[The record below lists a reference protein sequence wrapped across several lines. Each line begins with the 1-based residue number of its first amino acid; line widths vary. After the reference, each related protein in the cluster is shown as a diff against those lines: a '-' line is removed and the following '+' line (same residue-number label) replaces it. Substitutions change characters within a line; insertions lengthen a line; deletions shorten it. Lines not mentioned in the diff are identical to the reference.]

1 MKASKELKIGI
12 FVILVLVLSFFV
24 INFLREKDLFNRDIE
39 VSAKYP
45 DVCGLT
51 ASAPVYFKGYKAGTV
66 SSIEYDRESGEFL
79 VTCTVDRGFALSA
92 GTRMVIYS
100 VDLLGGKGVE
110 LVPGT
115 SAEILDD
122 GAVIPGE
129 TRPDLLASVGDEIL
143 PLAGKISSAVDSLSV
158 TVSSINRILG
168 KENRDGLAAAIGHID
183 RTMANIESIS
193 SVIGGRSA
201 EIDGLLANLH
211 EVSASLAS
219 VMEKADTAMADIGN
233 VAAALDESDIRGLV
247 TSFRELADSVR
258 DPDGSV
264 GKLLADGGVYDS
276 LESLLADIDSLVRQI
291 EENPRKYIKISLF

>member
-79 VTCTVDRGFALSA
+79 VTCTVDRGFGLSA

-143 PLAGKISSAVDSLSV
+143 PLAGKISSAVDSLNV

-291 EENPRKYIKISLF
+291 EENPKKYIKISLF

>member
-79 VTCTVDRGFALSA
+79 VTCTVDRGFGLSA

-143 PLAGKISSAVDSLSV
+143 PLAGKISSAVDSLNV

-264 GKLLADGGVYDS
+264 GKLLADGMIPS
-276 LESLLADIDSLVRQI
+276 SPFL
-291 EENPRKYIKISLF
+291 PT

>member
-79 VTCTVDRGFALSA
+79 VTCTVDRGFGLSA

-115 SAEILDD
+115 SVEILDD

-143 PLAGKISSAVDSLSV
+143 PLAGKISSAVDSLNV

-193 SVIGGRSA
+193 SVIGGRST

-291 EENPRKYIKISLF
+291 EENPKKYIKISLF

>member
-79 VTCTVDRGFALSA
+79 VTCTVDRGFGLSA

-143 PLAGKISSAVDSLSV
+143 PLAGKISSAVDSLNV

-193 SVIGGRSA
+193 SVIGGRSD

-211 EVSASLAS
+211 DVSASLAS

-291 EENPRKYIKISLF
+291 EENPKKYIKISLF

>member
-1 MKASKELKIGI
+1 MSSCSSVFFASTFDISHKKLSSGFFIS
-12 FVILVLVLSFFV
+12 VILPAFF
-24 INFLREKDLFNRDIE
+24 IRKILF
-39 VSAKYP
+39 
-45 DVCGLT
+45 T
-51 ASAPVYFKGYKAGTV
+51 
-66 SSIEYDRESGEFL
+66 
-79 VTCTVDRGFALSA
+79 
-92 GTRMVIYS
+92 
-100 VDLLGGKGVE
+100 
-110 LVPGT
+110 GT

-143 PLAGKISSAVDSLSV
+143 PLAGKISSAVDSLNV

-276 LESLLADIDSLVRQI
+276 LESLLDDIDSLVRQI
-291 EENPRKYIKISLF
+291 EENPKKYIKISLF

>member
-79 VTCTVDRGFALSA
+79 VTCTVDRGFDLSA

-143 PLAGKISSAVDSLSV
+143 PLAGKISSAVDSLNV

-291 EENPRKYIKISLF
+291 EENPKKYIKISLF

>member
-51 ASAPVYFKGYKAGTV
+51 SSAPVYFKGYKAGTV

-79 VTCTVDRGFALSA
+79 VTCTVDRGFGLSA

-143 PLAGKISSAVDSLSV
+143 PLAGKISSAVDSLNV

-276 LESLLADIDSLVRQI
+276 LESLLDDIDSLVRQI
-291 EENPRKYIKISLF
+291 EENPKKYIKISLF

>member
-66 SSIEYDRESGEFL
+66 SSIEYDRETGEFL
-79 VTCTVDRGFALSA
+79 ETCTVDRGFGLSA

-143 PLAGKISSAVDSLSV
+143 
-158 TVSSINRILG
+158 SSINRILG

-291 EENPRKYIKISLF
+291 EENPKKYIKISLF

>member
-45 DVCGLT
+45 DVFGLT

-79 VTCTVDRGFALSA
+79 VTCTVDRGFGLSA

-143 PLAGKISSAVDSLSV
+143 PLAGKISSAVDSLNV

-291 EENPRKYIKISLF
+291 EENPKKYIKISLF

>member
-79 VTCTVDRGFALSA
+79 VTCTVDRGFGLSA

>member
-79 VTCTVDRGFALSA
+79 VTCTVDRGFGLSA

-122 GAVIPGE
+122 GAVITGE

-143 PLAGKISSAVDSLSV
+143 PLAGKISSAVDSLNV

-291 EENPRKYIKISLF
+291 EENPKKYIKISLF

>member
-79 VTCTVDRGFALSA
+79 VTCTVDRGFGLSA

-143 PLAGKISSAVDSLSV
+143 PLAGKISSAVDSLNV

-193 SVIGGRSA
+193 SVIGGRAA

-291 EENPRKYIKISLF
+291 EENPKKYIKISLF

>member
-79 VTCTVDRGFALSA
+79 VTCTVDRGFGLSA

-143 PLAGKISSAVDSLSV
+143 PLAGKISSAVDSLNV

-211 EVSASLAS
+211 DVSASLAS

-291 EENPRKYIKISLF
+291 EENPKKYIKISLF

>member
-79 VTCTVDRGFALSA
+79 VTCTVDRGFGLSA

-143 PLAGKISSAVDSLSV
+143 PLAGKISSAVDSLNV

-291 EENPRKYIKISLF
+291 EENPKKYKKISLF

>member
-1 MKASKELKIGI
+1 MKASKEFKIGI

-79 VTCTVDRGFALSA
+79 VTCTVDRGFGLSA

-143 PLAGKISSAVDSLSV
+143 PLAGKISSAVDSLNV

-291 EENPRKYIKISLF
+291 EENPKKYIKISLF

>member
-79 VTCTVDRGFALSA
+79 VTCTVDRGFGLSA

-143 PLAGKISSAVDSLSV
+143 PLAGKISSAVDSLNV

>member
-79 VTCTVDRGFALSA
+79 VTCTVDRGFGLSA

-143 PLAGKISSAVDSLSV
+143 PLAGKISSAVDSLNV

-168 KENRDGLAAAIGHID
+168 KENRAGLAAAIGHID

-211 EVSASLAS
+211 DVSASLAS

-291 EENPRKYIKISLF
+291 EENPKKYIKISLF

>member
-79 VTCTVDRGFALSA
+79 VTCTVDRGFGLSA

-143 PLAGKISSAVDSLSV
+143 PLAGKISSAVDSLNV

-211 EVSASLAS
+211 EVSASLAA

-291 EENPRKYIKISLF
+291 EENPKKYIKISLF

>member
-45 DVCGLT
+45 DICGLT

-79 VTCTVDRGFALSA
+79 VTCTVDRGFGLSA

-143 PLAGKISSAVDSLSV
+143 PLAGKISSAVDSLNV

-291 EENPRKYIKISLF
+291 EENPKKYIKISLF

>member
-79 VTCTVDRGFALSA
+79 VTCTVDRGFGLSA

-143 PLAGKISSAVDSLSV
+143 PLAGKISSAVDSLNV

-183 RTMANIESIS
+183 RTIANIESIS

-291 EENPRKYIKISLF
+291 EENPKKYIKISLF

>member
-79 VTCTVDRGFALSA
+79 VTCTVDRGFGLSA

-100 VDLLGGKGVE
+100 MDLLGGKGVE

-115 SAEILDD
+115 SAEILED

-143 PLAGKISSAVDSLSV
+143 PLAGKISSAVDSLNV

-211 EVSASLAS
+211 EVSASLAA

-258 DPDGSV
+258 DPDGSI

-291 EENPRKYIKISLF
+291 EENPKKYIKISLF

>member
-79 VTCTVDRGFALSA
+79 VTCTVDRGFGLSA

-143 PLAGKISSAVDSLSV
+143 PLAGKISSAVDSLNV

-247 TSFRELADSVR
+247 TSF
-258 DPDGSV
+258 PDGSV

-291 EENPRKYIKISLF
+291 EENPKKYIKISLF

>member
-79 VTCTVDRGFALSA
+79 VTCTVDRGFGLSA

-143 PLAGKISSAVDSLSV
+143 PLAGKISSAVDSLNV
-158 TVSSINRILG
+158 TVSSINRIFG

-291 EENPRKYIKISLF
+291 EENPKKYIKISLF

>member
-79 VTCTVDRGFALSA
+79 VTCTVDRGFGLSA

-143 PLAGKISSAVDSLSV
+143 PLAGKISSAVDSLNV

-276 LESLLADIDSLVRQI
+276 LESLLDDIDSLVRQI
-291 EENPRKYIKISLF
+291 EENPKKYIKISLF

>member
-79 VTCTVDRGFALSA
+79 VTCTVDRGFGLSA

-122 GAVIPGE
+122 GAVITGE

-143 PLAGKISSAVDSLSV
+143 PLAGKISSAVDSLNV

-276 LESLLADIDSLVRQI
+276 LESLLDDIDSLVRQI
-291 EENPRKYIKISLF
+291 EENPKKYIKISLF

>member
-79 VTCTVDRGFALSA
+79 VTCTVDRGFGLSA

-143 PLAGKISSAVDSLSV
+143 PLAGKISSAVDSLNV

-233 VAAALDESDIRGLV
+233 VAAALDESDIRGLIS
-247 TSFRELADSVR
+247 SFRELADSVR

>member
-79 VTCTVDRGFALSA
+79 VTCTVDRGFGLSA

-143 PLAGKISSAVDSLSV
+143 PLAGKISSAVDSLNV

-168 KENRDGLAAAIGHID
+168 KENRDGLVAAIGHID

-276 LESLLADIDSLVRQI
+276 LESLLDDIDSLVRQI
-291 EENPRKYIKISLF
+291 EENPKKYIKISLF

>member
-51 ASAPVYFKGYKAGTV
+51 ASSPVYFKGYKAGTV

-79 VTCTVDRGFALSA
+79 VTCTVDRGFGLSA

-143 PLAGKISSAVDSLSV
+143 PLAGKISSAVDSLNV

-291 EENPRKYIKISLF
+291 EENPKKYIKISLF